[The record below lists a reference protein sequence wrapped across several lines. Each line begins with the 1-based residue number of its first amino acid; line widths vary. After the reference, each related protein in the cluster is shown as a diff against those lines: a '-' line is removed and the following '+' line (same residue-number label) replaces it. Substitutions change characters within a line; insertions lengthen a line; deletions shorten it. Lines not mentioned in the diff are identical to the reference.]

1 MENHCNLIYEKSQ
14 ANQLKSTVGHLYQSF
29 SEVTNQLRSKDAL
42 THNMDT
48 VWLVQ
53 DCKSKKLYINIYGSL
68 MYSDGNIISTPQNL
82 R

>member
-1 MENHCNLIYEKSQ
+1 
-14 ANQLKSTVGHLYQSF
+14 
-29 SEVTNQLRSKDAL
+29 
-42 THNMDT
+42 MDT